1 MLKSRGYLI
10 SDIKMVLKTS
20 LPLVGSMLSGL
31 LMMLVDRIALSRYS
45 ELTLAASGPAIYCSI
60 TVITFFTALA
70 GITRVFMARAKGR
83 GDKDGMALA
92 ALTGIVVSIALAL
105 LYLLF
110 SPLLPLLPSLSSRAG
125 EVKALEIE
133 YMRIA
138 SFFGLFMIINSGAAS
153 IFNGL
158 LKTKVTFIVA
168 LAGNI
173 INAIFTVALVFGYAG
188 LPELGM
194 RGSAYGT
201 LIAAFCCSLGYLF
214 LLVKTNPFRP
224 LVKSKA
230 LLRLSLKMFKVGVP
244 SAAAQTM
251 DEAAQAAFVWI
262 VGGVGISGLAAN
274 NVGLAVN
281 YLMII
286 PLVGLGIGTN
296 ILISHRIGS
305 GEPKEGWRVI
315 KAAICI
321 SALYILIVA
330 LLELLFTPLIAL
342 PFAGKELDKVTL
354 QLSYS
359 VVKVLFTYAIAFAI
373 SMIMSGALEASG
385 MTGTIFWV
393 RSIVMW
399 GITLPLIYFIVSQNR
414 EKVELVPLFWLI
426 FSLFELVIGLI
437 YGLFYYNSLQ
447 RPAGEI
453 SQREPSL
460 PV

>member
-1 MLKSRGYLI
+1 MSISGGNLK

-20 LPLVGSMLSGL
+20 MPLIGSMLSGL
-31 LMMLVDRIALSRYS
+31 LMMIVDRIALSRYS

-83 GDKDGMALA
+83 GDKDEMALA
-92 ALTGIVVSIALAL
+92 ALTGIAVSVALAL

-110 SPLLPLLPSLSSRAG
+110 SPLLTLLPSLSSRAG

-138 SFFGLFMIINSGAAS
+138 SLFGMFMIINSGAAS

-201 LIAAFCCSLGYLF
+201 LIAATCCSLGYL
-214 LLVKTNPFRP
+214 LLLIKTNPFNP
-224 LVKSKA
+224 LTKGKA
-230 LLRLSLKMFKVGVP
+230 LFRLSLKLLKIGVP

-281 YLMII
+281 YLIII

-321 SALYILIVA
+321 STLYILIVA
-330 LLELLFTPLIAL
+330 LLELLFTPLIVL
-342 PFAGKELDKVTL
+342 PFVGKDLDNVTL

-373 SMIMSGALEASG
+373 SIIMSGALEASG
-385 MTGTIFWV
+385 KTGSIFWV
-393 RSIVMW
+393 RTIVMW
-399 GITLPLIYFIVSQNR
+399 GITLPLIYFIVIHNR
-414 EKVELVPLFWLI
+414 DRVELLPLFWLI
-426 FSLFELVIGLI
+426 FSLFELIIGLV
-437 YGLFYYNSLQ
+437 YGVIFYYSL
-447 RPAGEI
+447 RK
-453 SQREPSL
+453 
-460 PV
+460 